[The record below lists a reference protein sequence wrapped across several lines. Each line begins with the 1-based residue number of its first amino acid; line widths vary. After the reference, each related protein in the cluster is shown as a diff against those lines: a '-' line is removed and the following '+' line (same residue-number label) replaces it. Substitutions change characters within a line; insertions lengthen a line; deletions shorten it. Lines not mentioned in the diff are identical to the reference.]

1 MVLPIPGVLN
11 PAQIEEV
18 QRLLAEAPFRDGKY
32 SAGREARPV
41 KENEEMVQE
50 DTRYARLNEIVM
62 RALVNHPLFQQ
73 AALPLRVASPFYAR
87 YRPGMQ
93 YGDHVDDPVMGPIT
107 GRYRSDVSTTVF
119 LNAPEDYAG
128 GELVIRTSY
137 GEARF
142 KGEAGSAVV
151 YPSHSLHRVAPV
163 TEGERLVAV
172 TWTQSLVRD
181 AARRELLFELG
192 QARDALLEKAPR
204 DEATARVSHSYVNL
218 LRMWAEL

>member
-1 MVLPIPGVLN
+1 GVLN

-18 QRLLAEAPFRDGKY
+18 QRLLADAPFQDGKY
-32 SAGREARPV
+32 SAGKEARIV
-41 KENEEMVQE
+41 KHNEEMVQE
-50 DTRYARLNEIVM
+50 HERYARLNEIVM
-62 RALVNHPLFQQ
+62 RALVNHPRFQQ

-87 YRPGMQ
+87 YRPGMT
-93 YGDHVDDPVMGPIT
+93 YGDHVDDPIMGPMT
-107 GRYRSDVSTTVF
+107 GRYRTDVSTTVF
-119 LNAPEDYAG
+119 LNAPEDYEG

-137 GEARF
+137 GETRF

-163 TEGERLVAV
+163 QSGERLVAV

-181 AARRELLFELG
+181 AARRELLFELSE
-192 QARDALLEKAPR
+192 AREALLDRAPT
-204 DEATARVSHSYVNL
+204 DPATARVSRCYVNL